1 MEHSRSRFISIWIM
15 ITLLMMA
22 LLAMALFSFTQT
34 EAAGSDADAVEA
46 VVEQMQAAVLAGDRE
61 AYTAL
66 VDWSDPVFTLEHTRW
81 IDDWAEDHPVDEFAL
96 NADRLVV
103 IDDTATAELM
113 MRWSVE
119 DDPQA
124 HQAQFPVTFTHGED
138 GPWRY
143 AGEQWTATEG
153 EDFLVL
159 AVPGLEDAAALTAE
173 SFPAIWDYATDAL
186 DFTPDGTTEIK
197 LYGDGWSLVATV
209 ELSLPLI
216 AGWNEPGEALKL
228 VGDTATLTPE
238 RIDYVLAH
246 ELTHKISFEMAG
258 QAHGAMPWWLEEGLA
273 EQVAAGYTNNP
284 DDSHLKFVR
293 DLVAQ
298 GTLVPWD
305 EIANWET
312 TPVILWAF
320 VYPQGEAFVDYVTE
334 TFGADARNEWVMS
347 MAQGTSLDDA
357 TETVLGMPFDQLDGS
372 FTVWVTELAPA
383 PLTSS

>member
-1 MEHSRSRFISIWIM
+1 MERSRSRFISIWIV
-15 ITLLMMA
+15 ITLLMVA

-34 EAAGSDADAVEA
+34 EAADSDADAVEA
-46 VVEQMQAAVLAGDRE
+46 LVEQMQAAVLAGDRE

-66 VDWSDPVFTLEHTRW
+66 VDWFDPVFALEHTRW
-81 IDDWAEDHPVDEFAL
+81 IDDWADDHPVDEFAL

-119 DDPQA
+119 GDAQA
-124 HQAQFPVTFTHGED
+124 HQAQFPVTFTRGED
-138 GPWRY
+138 GAWRY
-143 AGEQWTATEG
+143 AGEQWTVTDG
-153 EDFLVL
+153 DGFRVL
-159 AVPGLEDAAALTAE
+159 AVPGLEDAAALTAD

-273 EQVAAGYTNNP
+273 EHVAAGYAGGT
-284 DDSHLKFVR
+284 DDGHLEVVSA
-293 DLVAQ
+293 LAAQ
-298 GTLVPWD
+298 DALVPWD
-305 EIANWET
+305 DIADWET
-312 TPVILWAF
+312 TPVDLWPY
-320 VYPQGEAFVDYVTE
+320 VYPQGEAFVDYVTDE
-334 TFGADARNEWVMS
+334 FGVDTRNAWVMN
-347 MAQGTSLDDA
+347 MAQGTPLDDA

-372 FTVWVTELAPA
+372 FTVWVAELASVTP
-383 PLTSS
+383 S